1 MTNFQQP
8 MYDIIENNLAALV
21 ADIEKVE
28 EAAFFQPQ
36 GEQNEKWS
44 IAENVVH
51 LEMSVRPLKLVFGLP
66 RLVLWWRFGKAN
78 RPSRTAAEL
87 KARYEAR
94 LLEAKGLPT
103 PDGFAPKIKADFDK
117 KTIIARCI
125 AQHKAA
131 LNLAKAYPESALDAY
146 VVPHPLLGK
155 ITLRELIHF
164 TGFHIKTHHDII
176 LRTYAF
182 IGLAPNATT

>member
-1 MTNFQQP
+1 
-8 MYDIIENNLAALV
+8 MYDIINNNLAALL

-28 EAAFFQPQ
+28 EAAFFAPQ
-36 GEQNEKWS
+36 GANNEKWS

-51 LEMSVRPLKLVFGLP
+51 LEMSARPLSFVFKMP
-66 RLVLWWRFGKAN
+66 RLLLWWRFGKAN

-87 KARYEAR
+87 KQRYEER
-94 LLEAKGLPT
+94 LAETKGLPT
-103 PDGFAPKIKADFDK
+103 PDGFVPKIKAGFDK
-117 KTIIARCI
+117 KTIIERCL

-131 LNLAKAYPESALDAY
+131 ISLAKAYPESALDTY

-176 LRTYAF
+176 LRA
-182 IGLAPNATT
+182 IGA